1 MAPTF
6 RVIDTGV
13 REGRIN
19 IAFDQ
24 ALIELHKQDAIP
36 DTIRFLQFRP
46 SALIGR
52 HQALSR
58 EVKLDYCRAHGIGL
72 VRRITGGGALYMD
85 EGQFG
90 FELLFN
96 RKRLDLGTLSE
107 VAQAVCEAA
116 AEGLKLL
123 GIDARFRPRNDIE
136 VGGRKISGSG
146 GFFDGDTIFYQ
157 GTLLVDMNPRKMLDV
172 LNVPREKLAKR
183 ALDSAEQ
190 RVVTLRELLGE
201 STPSLSRIKNALLH
215 GFERRLGI
223 AAAPGDVTADEETEA
238 RRIFDEEIGR
248 DEFVEELDNPEHH
261 AGVLSASVTG
271 RGGTISAH
279 VRLEGRRIREVLVTG
294 DFFVTPPRTI
304 LDLEAGLRGI
314 DIADVANR
322 IESFFAATPIGML
335 SATSKDFADAIG
347 AAIGAS

>member
-1 MAPTF
+1 
-6 RVIDTGV
+6 
-13 REGRIN
+13 
-19 IAFDQ
+19 
-24 ALIELHKQDAIP
+24 
-36 DTIRFLQFRP
+36 
-46 SALIGR
+46 
-52 HQALSR
+52 
-58 EVKLDYCRAHGIGL
+58 
-72 VRRITGGGALYMD
+72 MD

-248 DEFVEELDNPEHH
+248 DEFVEELDDPEHH

-322 IESFFAATPIGML
+322 IESFFTATPIGML